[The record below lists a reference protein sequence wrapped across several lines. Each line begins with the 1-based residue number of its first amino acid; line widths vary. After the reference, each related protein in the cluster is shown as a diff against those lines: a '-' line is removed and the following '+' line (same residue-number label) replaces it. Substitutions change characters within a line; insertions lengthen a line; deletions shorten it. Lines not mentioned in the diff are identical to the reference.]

1 MSKVLLC
8 VDIGTSS
15 LKTAFITPEGS
26 VLSYARVGFSG
37 SGVRGEKQAQ
47 PVPFDGSLWIIALQK
62 AFSQL
67 RIDSPQAELLGVCI
81 SGNGPTLATE
91 SGKVLLWNH
100 SIPSHIQEQVF
111 KELAPTLRSSIF
123 IPRLKLFQTVFP
135 RQWQSSSV
143 ILSGPEYLIWRL
155 TDTAATILPE
165 QRYTQAYWT
174 EQHLSQADIDKK
186 KLPPFVSPG
195 TMAGG
200 VTQEASTRTGIP
212 QGTPVFCGAPDFIV
226 ALIGTN
232 TLHPGAICDRAGS
245 SEGINLCLAINPTEI
260 IQNYGIEGLRI
271 LPSVIPDLWN
281 ASVLLPSSGSQFSA
295 LKRAVAPH
303 MDYPHF
309 VEALLRDP
317 SLDKKSFFYMEDIAL
332 KVKDGFE
339 KLSLLA
345 HLTGTPLP
353 TTLCTAGGQAKNPR
367 WLEYKS
373 RVMHIPIETTTCPDS
388 ELMGDAI
395 LAYTHMGLFSNL
407 QEGAEKLVQTA
418 CRYE

>member
-1 MSKVLLC
+1 MSTVLLC
-8 VDIGTSS
+8 ADIGTSS
-15 LKTAFITPEGS
+15 LKTAFITPEGNL
-26 VLSYARVGFSG
+26 LSYARVGFSA
-37 SGVRGEKQAQ
+37 SGIRTRGQAQ
-47 PVPFDGSLWIIALQK
+47 PVPFDGSLWITALQK
-62 AFSQL
+62 AFLQL
-67 RIDSPQAELLGVCI
+67 RTHSPQAELQGICI

-100 SIPSHIQEQVF
+100 PIPSHIQEPVF
-111 KELAPTLRSSIF
+111 KELAPALRSSIF
-123 IPRLKLFQTVFP
+123 IPRLKLFQTVFS
-135 RQWQSSSV
+135 RQWQSSAV

-155 TDTAATILPE
+155 TDTATTILPE

-174 EQHLSQADIDKK
+174 EQHLKQAHIETK

-195 TMAGG
+195 TIAGE
-200 VTQEASTRTGIP
+200 VTPGASKLTGLP
-212 QGTPVFCGAPDFIV
+212 QGIPVFCGAPDFIV

-232 TLHPGAICDRAGS
+232 TLYPGAICDRAGS
-245 SEGINLCLAINPTEI
+245 SEGINLCLATNPTEI
-260 IQNYGIEGLRI
+260 IQNHGIEGLRI

-303 MDYPHF
+303 LDYPHF
-309 VEALLRDP
+309 VEALLQNP
-317 SLDKKSFFYMEDIAL
+317 SLDKKSFLYMEDIAL
-332 KVKDGFE
+332 KVKAGFD

-345 HLTGTPLP
+345 QLTGTPLP

-367 WLEYKS
+367 WLEFKS
-373 RVMHIPIETTTCPDS
+373 RVMEVPIVTTTCPDS

-407 QEGAEKLVQTA
+407 QQGAEKLVQTA
-418 CRYE
+418 CRYQ